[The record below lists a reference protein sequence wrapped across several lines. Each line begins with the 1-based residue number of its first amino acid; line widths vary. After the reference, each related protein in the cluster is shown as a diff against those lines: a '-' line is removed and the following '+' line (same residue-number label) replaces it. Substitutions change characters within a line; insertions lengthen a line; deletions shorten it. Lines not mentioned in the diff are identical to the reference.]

1 MANQRQPIQL
11 IKAKGKKHLTKNEI
25 EERTNSEIPPI
36 TDGIA
41 PPDYLNE
48 VQKKRF
54 RAVAEDLQALEIMGK
69 TDCDAL
75 ARYVVVEE
83 LFEVASK
90 TLQDPEVL
98 ADPEKTVSAT
108 LTLEKCFKMCRA
120 AAGDLGLTISSRCK
134 LVVPKAPEDKKPNK
148 FNRFDKTG

>member
-48 VQKKRF
+48 AQKKRF
-54 RAVAEDLQALEIMGK
+54 RAVAEDL
-69 TDCDAL
+69 
-75 ARYVVVEE
+75 
-83 LFEVASK
+83 
-90 TLQDPEVL
+90 
-98 ADPEKTVSAT
+98 
-108 LTLEKCFKMCRA
+108 
-120 AAGDLGLTISSRCK
+120 
-134 LVVPKAPEDKKPNK
+134 
-148 FNRFDKTG
+148 

>member
-36 TDGIA
+36 TDSIA

-98 ADPEKTVSAT
+98 ADSEKTVSAT

>member
-1 MANQRQPIQL
+1 MGRPRQPIGLLQT
-11 IKAKGKKHLTKNEI
+11 KGKKHLTKNEI
-25 EERTNSEIPPI
+25 ETRTNEEVTPI

-108 LTLEKCFKMCRA
+108 LALEKCFKMCRA

>member
-54 RAVAEDLQALEIMGK
+54 QAVAEDLQALEIMGK

-83 LFEVASK
+83 RFEVASK

-108 LTLEKCFKMCRA
+108 LALEKCFKMCRA

-134 LVVPKAPEDKKPNK
+134 LLVPKAPEDKKPNK

>member
-1 MANQRQPIQL
+1 MGRPRQPIGLLQT
-11 IKAKGKKHLTKNEI
+11 KGNKHLTKNEI
-25 EERTNSEIPPI
+25 ETRTNEEVTPVP
-36 TDGIA
+36 DGIA

-83 LFEVASK
+83 LFEAASE

-108 LTLEKCFKMCRA
+108 LALEKCFKMCRA

>member
-1 MANQRQPIQL
+1 
-11 IKAKGKKHLTKNEI
+11 
-25 EERTNSEIPPI
+25 
-36 TDGIA
+36 
-41 PPDYLNE
+41 
-48 VQKKRF
+48 
-54 RAVAEDLQALEIMGK
+54 MGK

-98 ADPEKTVSAT
+98 ADSEKTVSAT

-148 FNRFDKTG
+148 FNHFDKTG

>member
-36 TDGIA
+36 TDGIKS
-41 PPDYLNE
+41 PDYLSKK
-48 VQKKRF
+48 QKERF
-54 RAVAEDLQALEIMGK
+54 DEIAADLQELEIMGK

-83 LFEVASK
+83 LFEAASK
-90 TLQDPEVL
+90 NLRKREVI
-98 ADPEKTVSAT
+98 ADPELSIAAT
-108 LTLEKCFKMCRA
+108 AALEKCFKMCRA
-120 AAGDLGLTISSRCK
+120 AAGDLGLTITSRCR
-134 LVVPKAPEDKKPNK
+134 LVVPKADDDKKPNK
-148 FNRFDKTG
+148 FSRFDKTG

>member
-98 ADPEKTVSAT
+98 ADSEKTVSAT
-108 LTLEKCFKMCRA
+108 LALEKCFKMCRA

>member
-1 MANQRQPIQL
+1 MSNQRQPIQL
-11 IKAKGKKHLTKNEI
+11 IQAKGNKHLTKSEI
-25 EERTNSEIPPI
+25 EERTNSEIAPI

-48 VQKKRF
+48 EQKERF

-83 LFEVASK
+83 LFESASK

-98 ADPEKTVSAT
+98 ADPEQVVSAT

-120 AAGDLGLTISSRCK
+120 AAGDLGLTITSRCK
-134 LVVPKAPEDKKPNK
+134 LVVPKPPEEKKQNK
-148 FNRFDKTG
+148 FSRFNKTG